1 MNASVTDESP
11 KVFTIADTAIELVR
25 RLDSDPAASEQLLR
39 GLVNNSTYDALSHL
53 EEEWVNGVTELNDLY
68 ESAVRPEDGGS
79 MWGNDRRKNNE
90 KAKKLLA
97 ALTEELHERRRAV
110 NKKLKKD
117 INAMMRMLESDR
129 KQVNTMRKGG
139 AK

>member
-1 MNASVTDESP
+1 MNASVTEEST
-11 KVFTIADTAIELVR
+11 KVFTLADTAHELVR
-25 RLDSDPAASEQLLR
+25 RLEADPAVSEQVLA
-39 GLVNNSTYDALSHL
+39 GVVTASTYDALSRV
-53 EEEWVNGVTELNDLY
+53 EEEWINGATKLNDLY

-79 MWGNDRRKNNE
+79 MWGDDRRKINR
-90 KAKKLLA
+90 KAERSIALLS
-97 ALTEELHERRRAV
+97 EELHALRRAV

-117 INAMMRMLESDR
+117 ISAMMLVLESDR

>member
-1 MNASVTDESP
+1 MNASVTDEST

-90 KAKKLLA
+90 KSKKLLA